1 VGTNRDEQSVPHP
14 AASADGPASP
24 SESPAATD
32 DLRHPFR
39 AFFAKNPG
47 LDVSYRV
54 IVGVLGAAIIVTG
67 IILLPLPGPGWLIIF
82 AGLALLA
89 TEFAWAERLLHFARD
104 KVMGWTRWV
113 AEQSLLVRA
122 AIGLAGLLLVAG
134 AVWLYVATVG
144 VPDWV
149 PLV

>member
-1 VGTNRDEQSVPHP
+1 MTAHRRL
-14 AASADGPASP
+14 ADR
-24 SESPAATD
+24 
-32 DLRHPFR
+32 LRR
-39 AFFAKNPG
+39 ARERVRALPG
-47 LDVSYRV
+47 GRIAVRIVVTVAGVAV
-54 IVGVLGAAIIVTG
+54 IALGIV
-67 IILLPLPGPGWLIIF
+67 LLPLPGPGWLIIF